1 MSNHSD
7 DSRRSPD
14 PALARTVRID
24 PDQLPGAGRPPADD
38 PMRRTVVLNRP
49 PEMPAVAWLVADRGA
64 EKGKVHQVSAARS
77 TLGAD
82 RTCDVVLTDAHVSDR
97 HASLRFDEGG
107 FVLTDLDS
115 TNGTRVNGE
124 SIQRQSLADGDRIE
138 LGGSSW
144 IFKCVV
150 FADS

>member
-1 MSNHSD
+1 MSGND
-7 DSRRSPD
+7 ETRGSPD

-24 PDQLPGAGRPPADD
+24 PDQLAASQAAAADR
-38 PMRRTVVLNRP
+38 MRRTVVLNRP
-49 PEMPAVAWLVADRGA
+49 PEMPAVAWLVADRGQ
-64 EKGKVHQVSAARS
+64 ERGKVHQVTGVRS

-82 RTCDVVLTDAHVSDR
+82 RACEVVLTDTHVSDR
-97 HASLRFDEGG
+97 HASLRFDDGT

-115 TNGTRVNGE
+115 TNGTKVNGE
-124 SIQRQSLADGDRIE
+124 SIQRTTLADGDRVE

-150 FADS
+150 LAES